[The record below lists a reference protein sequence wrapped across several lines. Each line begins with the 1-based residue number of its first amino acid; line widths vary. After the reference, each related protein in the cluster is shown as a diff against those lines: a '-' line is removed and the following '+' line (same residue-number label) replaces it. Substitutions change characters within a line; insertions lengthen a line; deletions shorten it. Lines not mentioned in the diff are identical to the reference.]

1 MTTQTSAFG
10 VDKLKSLK
18 NGQDKLWAK
27 NNTKNIRDDLEKR
40 RKMGILGSGV
50 AGINAEKIKASGQS
64 LKQSAIDAGVG
75 MGATPK
81 SQDFWLK
88 DQRGQKG
95 LGDAGLGAIIDLIN
109 NSKDN
114 PVYNM
119 DVIEQVRWGMLGPQ
133 SDASISANFGSTI
146 DLFGSGK
153 SVHGIDFVET
163 TMAQTG
169 QTQTF
174 FIACY
179 LGFHVETEPMQWDT
193 IGNAWTV
200 PEVAASAIPASPD
213 VWTAADAAALGFAG
227 IEPPFAGQILTPA
240 VLQWGWWAN
249 YAAWH
254 MVRGYNLRWKIGQHT
269 NIMDEVLR
277 HTAYMPPNAQEGSAS
292 DSEVDIVDFVNQM
305 NQRYVSMGSAL
316 IFLKTNFLR
325 LGSAAIAG
333 GTFPG
338 VFTPTRD
345 FDRVGAT
352 FGGMDLRCMLRG
364 NSEFRKMTLPYVIK
378 PGVPIGIFLQEN
390 DTDQG
395 DQMRRAMSITNG
407 LGGVIPP
414 SMTEFTNIAPTA
426 LATAPERTLDGTY
439 PAPQSVL
446 NLRTIFKGGDFK
458 LSLMI
463 KGFEVSEDWYNIMS
477 QNADIRE
484 IVMAACGIRFAMQ
497 GG

>member
-1 MTTQTSAFG
+1 MDFG
-10 VDKLKSLK
+10 KIAHLKSRPVKEINNPPRRLPQNEHRFKVGRGYTPNVDK
-18 NGQDKLWAK
+18 
-27 NNTKNIRDDLEKR
+27 IR
-40 RKMGILGSGV
+40 
-50 AGINAEKIKASGQS
+50 A
-64 LKQSAIDAGVG
+64 
-75 MGATPK
+75 
-81 SQDFWLK
+81 
-88 DQRGQKG
+88 
-95 LGDAGLGAIIDLIN
+95 AGLGSITEGIGTGKAFNGKAAGLGSIIDLIN

-133 SDASISANFGSTI
+133 TPASISGNFGSEI

-153 SVHGIDFVET
+153 SVAGIDYVET

-193 IGNAWTV
+193 IGNAWTTPETAAATV
-200 PEVAASAIPASPD
+200 PPSPD
-213 VWTAADAAALGFAG
+213 TWTSADSIPLGFGEGGA
-227 IEPPFAGQILTPA
+227 FAGQLLTPA

-254 MVRGYNLRWKIGQHT
+254 LVRGYNIRWKIGQHT

-292 DSEVDIVDFVNQM
+292 SSEVDIVDFVNQM
-305 NQRYVSMGSAL
+305 NERYASLGSAL
-316 IFLKTNFLR
+316 IFLKTNYLR
-325 LGSAAIAG
+325 IGSVSTAG
-333 GTFPG
+333 VAPFPG
-338 VFTPTRD
+338 AFEPTRD

-352 FGGMDLRCMLRG
+352 FGGMDLRSMLRG
-364 NSEFRKMTLPYVIK
+364 NSEFRKLALPYVIK
-378 PGVPIGIFLQEN
+378 PGVPIGITLQEN

-395 DQMRRAMSITNG
+395 DQMRRAMDITNG

-414 SMTEFTNIAPTA
+414 SETEFTNISAA
-426 LATAPERTLDGTY
+426 ATSFAPERTLDGVY
-439 PAPQSVL
+439 PTSGQNFL

-463 KGFEVSEDWYNIMS
+463 KGFEVTEDWYNVMS
-477 QNADIRE
+477 TNSDIRDV
-484 IVMAACGIRFAMQ
+484 VMAACGIRFAMQ
-497 GG
+497 GS